1 MPLFFDNKDLPRT
14 EYNNSLSLKNYF
26 KECPN
31 FFMDDEYVVT
41 WYDSNYIEMS
51 PNKSNI
57 GIEVTFL
64 NISKN
69 TYFKYDKEL
78 KKYITS
84 SDRLIK
90 LLLPIN
96 LLHKTPIGSIWKSGS
111 SIETFEFKEFDIKIA
126 DRTNN
131 QASANFEI
139 YSLYESNKAAN
150 VLYAVN
156 KDIKSTPERK
166 NEAQL
171 NTNKFPVQLNTFN
184 YLPTLKYDNNPTI
197 NVKFNDKTYVI
208 HPITLFVSHYG
219 YSMDFKRYLSAY
231 SYQTLS
237 DLLEIERNLNDQPIK
252 IPYRFSL
259 KDAIIIYE
267 WKHNNFTKNVIQHLS
282 NSINL
287 NKTKNAEG
295 SNENWRIK
303 IKFWHEQEILIRMK
317 GIEFSDGNV
326 LCTSIT
332 GMSQPQGNDIDVMI
346 RPSKSKSFSE
356 LSQIEQNAINNQQP
370 SIKVINRPQNIE
382 PISIVKS
389 PVNNLTVATLVERF
403 LILGNQRNINK
414 VTKQP
419 SDIDPHTRTLTIPQP
434 DTIDYAVGE
443 KQGATGQTGLANCF
457 LDTDIINNRSR
468 FDRIWHHAKEFNN
481 NKNVWWFTFKQGFKQ
496 SDDFYVMSFADAHRV
511 NFANNYSKRQPEF
524 VMLIKLIHSGITY
537 YIMEFG
543 DNLKG
548 IAYRAEKNEE
558 FTDEHGTFAK
568 ILGAMTL
575 FNGVIKLD
583 YPASFGGKLK
593 TFIHPSSDNSNWVK
607 NAINRFN

>member
-1 MPLFFDNKDLPRT
+1 M
-14 EYNNSLSLKNYF
+14 
-26 KECPN
+26 
-31 FFMDDEYVVT
+31 
-41 WYDSNYIEMS
+41 
-51 PNKSNI
+51 
-57 GIEVTFL
+57 
-64 NISKN
+64 
-69 TYFKYDKEL
+69 
-78 KKYITS
+78 
-84 SDRLIK
+84 
-90 LLLPIN
+90 
-96 LLHKTPIGSIWKSGS
+96 
-111 SIETFEFKEFDIKIA
+111 
-126 DRTNN
+126 
-131 QASANFEI
+131 
-139 YSLYESNKAAN
+139 
-150 VLYAVN
+150 
-156 KDIKSTPERK
+156 
-166 NEAQL
+166 
-171 NTNKFPVQLNTFN
+171 
-184 YLPTLKYDNNPTI
+184 PTLKYDNNPTI

-237 DLLEIERNLNDQPIK
+237 DLLEIERNLNDRIIK

-267 WKHNNFTKNVIQHLS
+267 WKHNEFTKNIIQHLS

-287 NKTKNAEG
+287 NKAQNAEG
-295 SNENWRIK
+295 SNENWRVA

-317 GIEFSDGNV
+317 GIEFPDGNI

-346 RPSKSKSFSE
+346 RPNKSKIFSE

-370 SIKVINRPQNIE
+370 TIRVINRPQNIE
-382 PISIVKS
+382 PISIIKS

-419 SDIDPHTRTLTIPQP
+419 SDINPHTRTLTIPQP

-457 LDTDIINNRSR
+457 LDTDIINERSR

-543 DNLKG
+543 GNLKG
-548 IAYRAEKNEE
+548 IVYRAEKNEE
-558 FTDEHGTFAK
+558 FTDEHGTFSK

>member
-14 EYNNSLSLKNYF
+14 EYDNSLSLKNYF
-26 KECPN
+26 KECPA
-31 FFMDDEYVVT
+31 FIMDDEYVVT

-69 TYFKYDKEL
+69 TYFEYNKEL
-78 KKYITS
+78 KKYTTS

-96 LLHKTPIGSIWKSGS
+96 LLHKTPIGSIWRDGTST
-111 SIETFEFKEFDIKIA
+111 ETFEFKEFDIKIA

-139 YSLYESNKAAN
+139 YSLYESNKASN

-171 NTNKFPVQLNTFN
+171 NANKFPVQINTVN
-184 YLPTLKYDNNPTI
+184 YLPTLKYDTNPTI
-197 NVKFNDKTYVI
+197 NIKFNNKTYVI
-208 HPITLFVSHYG
+208 HPITLFISHYG

-295 SNENWRIK
+295 LNENWRIK

-370 SIKVINRPQNIE
+370 SIRVINRPQNIE

-524 VMLIKLIHSGITY
+524 VMLIKIIYLGITY

-543 DNLKG
+543 GNLKG
-548 IAYRAEKNEE
+548 IVYRAEKNEE
-558 FTDEHGTFAK
+558 FIDEHGTFAE

-593 TFIHPSSDNSNWVK
+593 TFIHPSSDNSNWVR
-607 NAINRFN
+607 NAVSRFN

>member
-1 MPLFFDNKDLPRT
+1 MSLFFDNKDLPRT
-14 EYNNSLSLKNYF
+14 ECSNSLSLKTYF

-31 FFMDDEYVVT
+31 FVMDDEYVVT

-69 TYFKYDKEL
+69 NHFKYDKEL

-96 LLHKTPIGSIWKSGS
+96 LLHKTPIGSIWKGGT

-131 QASANFEI
+131 KTSANFEI
-139 YSLYESNKAAN
+139 YSLCKSNKAAN

-171 NTNKFPVQLNTFN
+171 YADNFPVQLNTFD

-197 NVKFNDKTYVI
+197 NVKFNNKTYVI
-208 HPITLFVSHYG
+208 HPITLFISHYG

-237 DLLEIERNLNDQPIK
+237 DLLEIERNLNDQIIK

-267 WKHNNFTKNVIQHLS
+267 WKHNEFTKNIIQHLS

-287 NKTKNAEG
+287 NKAQNAEG
-295 SNENWRIK
+295 SNENWRVA

-317 GIEFSDGNV
+317 GIEFPDGNI

-346 RPSKSKSFSE
+346 RPNKSKIFSE

-370 SIKVINRPQNIE
+370 TIRVINRPQNIE
-382 PISIVKS
+382 PISIIKS

-419 SDIDPHTRTLTIPQP
+419 SDINPHTRTLTIPQP

-457 LDTDIINNRSR
+457 LDTDIINERSR

-543 DNLKG
+543 GNLKG
-548 IAYRAEKNEE
+548 IVYRAEKNEE
-558 FTDEHGTFAK
+558 FTDEHGTFSK

-607 NAINRFN
+607 NAVSRFN